1 MFDFDFKGI
10 DIGDDRVKNW
20 LVSLTIST
28 LFGLLVT
35 LPIQVNIKY
44 LLSKAN
50 LLKKSNIFI
59 SNR

>member
-1 MFDFDFKGI
+1 MFDFDLKGI

-35 LPIQVNIKY
+35 LPIQVNIY
-44 LLSKAN
+44 
-50 LLKKSNIFI
+50 
-59 SNR
+59 